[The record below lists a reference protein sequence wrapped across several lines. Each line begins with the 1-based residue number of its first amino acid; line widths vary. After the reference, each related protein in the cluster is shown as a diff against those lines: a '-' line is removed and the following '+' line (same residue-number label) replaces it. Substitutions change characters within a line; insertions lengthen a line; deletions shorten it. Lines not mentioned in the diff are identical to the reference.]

1 MSPKP
6 TPQPK
11 IEKTVLVVDEA
22 NLPATAFALRD
33 LLATSPNLFM
43 RAVPVK
49 LIADSE
55 NGMPSLI
62 PLTRARVII
71 EGHHRC
77 RPVVVRKGEQNPAPL
92 PSAVADIYLAMNGDW
107 QLRPLAG
114 ITSSPLLEDD
124 GTIRAKEGYDP
135 QRKLWCSRIP
145 PITVQDQPTGS
156 DAEKSLVTLRGAFK
170 TFPFADAARKRDG
183 SGVEIV
189 DLDQPPGQ
197 DESAFLVALQTA
209 ICRSSLDLA
218 PGFLLRAPA
227 IIGSGT
233 GKGMLV
239 RSIFSIAFGMVP
251 TPFTGGENRAEL
263 DKRIVSTLDRG
274 EPGVFLDN
282 FNGRVLKSELMAQM
296 LTEGPAIISRRLG
309 ATCMLPLS
317 TVAFVAI
324 TGNGIAIAEDLARRL
339 ILCELDAHCEDPEQR
354 KFAEHFLAGIQSRRS
369 ELMSAALTIW
379 RWGRQNAAG
388 LTRGRPLGSFE
399 QWALWCRDPLL
410 TLGARDPVERINS
423 IKARDPDRRN
433 IAELFETWYAH
444 HQHEPVAVADLAE
457 PVVKLIDPQNRGRQF
472 RVSYLEHLVGA
483 RINGFVLTQQKP
495 NGKWGHTTY
504 AVQWTTDTA
513 GMHTTQ

>member
-11 IEKTVLVVDEA
+11 IEQTVLVVDEA

-77 RPVVVRKGEQNPAPL
+77 RPVAVRKGEQNPVPL

-114 ITSSPLLEDD
+114 ITSSPLLEED
-124 GTIRAKEGYDP
+124 GTIRATEGYDP

-263 DKRIVSTLDRG
+263 DTVRAAFGS
-274 EPGVFLDN
+274 
-282 FNGRVLKSELMAQM
+282 
-296 LTEGPAIISRRLG
+296 SRLHG
-309 ATCMLPLS
+309 
-317 TVAFVAI
+317 
-324 TGNGIAIAEDLARRL
+324 
-339 ILCELDAHCEDPEQR
+339 
-354 KFAEHFLAGIQSRRS
+354 K
-369 ELMSAALTIW
+369 
-379 RWGRQNAAG
+379 
-388 LTRGRPLGSFE
+388 GS
-399 QWALWCRDPLL
+399 
-410 TLGARDPVERINS
+410 
-423 IKARDPDRRN
+423 
-433 IAELFETWYAH
+433 
-444 HQHEPVAVADLAE
+444 
-457 PVVKLIDPQNRGRQF
+457 
-472 RVSYLEHLVGA
+472 
-483 RINGFVLTQQKP
+483 
-495 NGKWGHTTY
+495 
-504 AVQWTTDTA
+504 
-513 GMHTTQ
+513 

>member
-71 EGHHRC
+71 EGHQRC
-77 RPVVVRKGEQNPAPL
+77 RPVVVRKGEQIPVTLPL
-92 PSAVADIYLAMNGDW
+92 AVADIYLAMNGDW

-114 ITSSPLLEDD
+114 ITSSALLEDD
-124 GTIRAKEGYDP
+124 GAIRAKEGYDP
-135 QRKLWCSRIP
+135 QRKLWCSHIP

-197 DESAFLVALQTA
+197 DESAFLIALQTA

-233 GKGMLV
+233 GKGMLD
-239 RSIFSIAFGMVP
+239 RSG
-251 TPFTGGENRAEL
+251 
-263 DKRIVSTLDRG
+263 D
-274 EPGVFLDN
+274 
-282 FNGRVLKSELMAQM
+282 
-296 LTEGPAIISRRLG
+296 
-309 ATCMLPLS
+309 
-317 TVAFVAI
+317 
-324 TGNGIAIAEDLARRL
+324 
-339 ILCELDAHCEDPEQR
+339 
-354 KFAEHFLAGIQSRRS
+354 
-369 ELMSAALTIW
+369 
-379 RWGRQNAAG
+379 
-388 LTRGRPLGSFE
+388 
-399 QWALWCRDPLL
+399 
-410 TLGARDPVERINS
+410 
-423 IKARDPDRRN
+423 
-433 IAELFETWYAH
+433 
-444 HQHEPVAVADLAE
+444 
-457 PVVKLIDPQNRGRQF
+457 
-472 RVSYLEHLVGA
+472 
-483 RINGFVLTQQKP
+483 
-495 NGKWGHTTY
+495 
-504 AVQWTTDTA
+504 
-513 GMHTTQ
+513 